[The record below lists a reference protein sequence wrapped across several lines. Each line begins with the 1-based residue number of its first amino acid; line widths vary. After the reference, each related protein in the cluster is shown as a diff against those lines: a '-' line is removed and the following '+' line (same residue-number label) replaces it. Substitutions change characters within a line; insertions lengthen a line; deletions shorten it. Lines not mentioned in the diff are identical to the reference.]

1 MDLLNKSSHAT
12 KTKTNSFDM
21 KVVGFANSLIRFRW
35 MVVAIML
42 MAAVSAGA
50 GMKNLGFSTDYRV
63 FFSDDNPQLTAFE
76 ELQKTYIKDDN
87 IMIVIKPKTGDL
99 FNKKYLDLIRRI
111 TEKAWKTPYSTRV
124 DSLSNFQYSYAEGDN
139 LIVRD
144 LIEKDRPLTQQEIA
158 TIRNQAA
165 TEPQLINNL
174 ASPDG
179 TTTGININLTM
190 PQKSITEVPE
200 AMNYVRGIAD
210 EIRAEFPEMRVALT
224 GLSALNN
231 AFSEAAQNDM
241 MSLIPI
247 MYGVLLLVMAVL
259 LRSVSGTI
267 ATLTVIAL
275 SAISALGIS
284 GWFGVLLTPPSA
296 TAPTIILTIAIAD
309 SIHILI
315 TMLKEMRSGQSK
327 QEAIIE
333 SMRINFMPVFLTSL
347 TTIIGFLSLNFSDAP
362 PFRDLGNITALGV
375 AMAWLFS
382 VFFLPSLMAILP
394 VRVKPEPVKENQGM
408 HKFANF
414 IIRRH
419 RTLFWGVGTLSVIL
433 MAFAPRIEFNDR
445 FVEYF
450 DQSVQFRLDTDFAME
465 NLSGIYQMQFSLP
478 AGSSGSISE
487 PDYLQ
492 GLENFKTWLEKQD
505 GVVHVATLSNIMAR
519 LNQNMHADDPEWYRQ
534 PGDRNLAAQYLLLF
548 EMSLPYGLDLNN
560 QISVDKS
567 ATRLIVTLENMS
579 TKEARVLQRKA
590 QNWLGQNLPVASSA
604 EASGPFIMFAY
615 ISKRNIEGM
624 LKGTATALLIISAI
638 LMLALKSFRLGLI
651 SLIPNMIPAAMA
663 FGVWSI
669 VVGTVDVAASIVAA
683 TSLGIVVDA
692 TVHFLSKYLRARK
705 LRGDTVE
712 DAVRYA
718 FSTVG
723 TALWVTT
730 AILVAG
736 FGVLSLSAFQ
746 LNKALG
752 ELTAITLLLAL
763 IADFIL
769 LPAILLIVEKK
780 RSPFTETSNEK
791 TNPETLP
798 AE

>member
-1 MDLLNKSSHAT
+1 
-12 KTKTNSFDM
+12 
-21 KVVGFANSLIRFRW
+21 
-35 MVVAIML
+35 
-42 MAAVSAGA
+42 
-50 GMKNLGFSTDYRV
+50 
-63 FFSDDNPQLTAFE
+63 
-76 ELQKTYIKDDN
+76 
-87 IMIVIKPKTGDL
+87 
-99 FNKKYLDLIRRI
+99 
-111 TEKAWKTPYSTRV
+111 
-124 DSLSNFQYSYAEGDN
+124 
-139 LIVRD
+139 
-144 LIEKDRPLTQQEIA
+144 
-158 TIRNQAA
+158 
-165 TEPQLINNL
+165 
-174 ASPDG
+174 
-179 TTTGININLTM
+179 
-190 PQKSITEVPE
+190 
-200 AMNYVRGIAD
+200 
-210 EIRAEFPEMRVALT
+210 
-224 GLSALNN
+224 
-231 AFSEAAQNDM
+231 
-241 MSLIPI
+241 
-247 MYGVLLLVMAVL
+247 
-259 LRSVSGTI
+259 
-267 ATLTVIAL
+267 
-275 SAISALGIS
+275 
-284 GWFGVLLTPPSA
+284 
-296 TAPTIILTIAIAD
+296 
-309 SIHILI
+309 
-315 TMLKEMRSGQSK
+315 
-327 QEAIIE
+327 
-333 SMRINFMPVFLTSL
+333 
-347 TTIIGFLSLNFSDAP
+347 
-362 PFRDLGNITALGV
+362 
-375 AMAWLFS
+375 
-382 VFFLPSLMAILP
+382 
-394 VRVKPEPVKENQGM
+394 
-408 HKFANF
+408 
-414 IIRRH
+414 
-419 RTLFWGVGTLSVIL
+419 VIL

>member
-1 MDLLNKSSHAT
+1 MNQTKHTTTGNTSRSSAFDLKI
-12 KTKTNSFDM
+12 
-21 KVVGFANSLIRFRW
+21 VGLAEVLIRFRW
-35 MVVAIML
+35 IVVAVVL
-42 MAAVSAGA
+42 VAAMVAGA

-63 FFSDDNPQLTAFE
+63 FFSADNPQLNAFE

-87 IMIVIKPKTGDL
+87 IMIVLKPKTGDI
-99 FNKKYLDLIRRI
+99 FTPEYLDLIRRV
-111 TEKAWKTPYSTRV
+111 TEQAWKTPYSTRV
-124 DSLSNFQYSYAEGDN
+124 DSLSNFQYSYSAGDD
-139 LIVRD
+139 LVVRD
-144 LIEKDRPLTQQEIA
+144 LIEKNRPLSPQEIA
-158 TIRNQAA
+158 IIRGQAE
-165 TEPQLINNL
+165 TEPQLVNNL
-174 ASPDG
+174 ISPDG

-190 PQKSITEVPE
+190 PQKSMTEVPE
-200 AMNYVRGIAD
+200 AMNYVRKIAD
-210 EIRAEFPEMRVALT
+210 LIRAEHPDMRVALT

-231 AFSEAAQNDM
+231 AFSEASQNDM

-247 MYGVLLLVMAVL
+247 MYGVLLLTMAFL
-259 LRSVSGTI
+259 LRSVSGTFT
-267 ATLTVIAL
+267 TLTVIAL

-284 GWFGVLLTPPSA
+284 GWLGVLLTPPSA

-309 SIHILI
+309 SIHLLI
-315 TMLKEMRSGQSK
+315 TMLKEMRGGKTKYQ
-327 QEAIIE
+327 AITE
-333 SMRINFMPVFLTSL
+333 SLRINFMPVLLTSL
-347 TTIIGFLSLNFSDAP
+347 TTIVGFLSLNFSDAP

-375 AMAWLFS
+375 GMAWLLS
-382 VFFLPSLMAILP
+382 VFFLPALMAILP
-394 VRVKPEPVKENQGM
+394 VRVKPGTDRQSEGM
-408 HKFANF
+408 RKFADF

-419 RTLFWGVGTLSVIL
+419 RTLFWSVGTVSVIL
-433 MAFAPRIEFNDR
+433 MALAPRIEFNDR

-450 DQSVQFRLDTDFAME
+450 DKSVQFRLDTDFAME

-478 AGSSGSISE
+478 GGTSGSISD
-487 PDYLQ
+487 PGYLKN
-492 GLENFKTWLEKQD
+492 LENFKNWLEKQQ
-505 GVVHVATLSNIMAR
+505 GVVHVAALSNIMSR
-519 LNQNMHADDPEWYRQ
+519 LNKNMHGDDDKWYRQ
-534 PGDRNLAAQYLLLF
+534 PDQRNLAAQYLLLF

-567 ATRLIVTLENMS
+567 ATRLIVTLENIS
-579 TKEARVLQRKA
+579 TKEARVLQKNA
-590 QNWLGQNLPVASSA
+590 QNWLGENFTVAASSQ
-604 EASGPFIMFAY
+604 ASGPFIMFAY

-624 LKGTATALLIISAI
+624 LVGTATALIIISAI
-638 LMLALKSFRLGLI
+638 LMLALKSIRLGLI
-651 SLIPNMIPAAMA
+651 SLIPNMIPAVMA

-705 LRGDTVE
+705 RHGDSVE
-712 DAVRYA
+712 DSVRYA

-763 IADFIL
+763 VTDFVL
-769 LPAILLIVEKK
+769 LPAILLITEKNRK
-780 RSPFTETSNEK
+780 PYLETSNDQAQAD
-791 TNPETLP
+791 TIA